1 MLLAL
6 ILSAK
11 PLRDLVCPLV
21 QFEEIVVNIL
31 RGMALLTVV
40 VLVACSSA
48 ESDWKKADAQGTV
61 AAYQAFLKDHPKN
74 AHADQARDRIY
85 ALEDEQAWADSQKTN
100 TQESFQAYL
109 QNQPKGVHSAEAHDR
124 IAALERSAAW
134 KVAQTSATATALQE
148 FLERYPQ
155 GPEADQARTQLQT
168 LKAGEYRVELA
179 SFRSKHEAET
189 VRARLQARYGKELRE
204 VTVVPATPPDNLH
217 RVESAPMTLEVAQ
230 SMCAQL
236 KKEHRHCEVVKS

>member
-1 MLLAL
+1 MN
-6 ILSAK
+6 
-11 PLRDLVCPLV
+11 V
-21 QFEEIVVNIL
+21 L
-31 RGMALLTVV
+31 RGMILSTVV

-61 AAYQAFLKDHPKN
+61 AAYQAFLKDHPNN
-74 AHADQARDRIY
+74 AHADQARDRIH
-85 ALEDEQAWADSQKTN
+85 ALEDEQAWADAQKTN
-100 TQESFQAYL
+100 TLESFQAYL

-148 FLERYPQ
+148 FLEKYPQ

-189 VRARLQARYGKELRE
+189 VRARLQARYGKDLRE
-204 VTVVPATPPDNLH
+204 LTLVPATPPDKLH
-217 RVESAPMTLEVAQ
+217 RVESAPMTLEDAR
-230 SMCAQL
+230 SMCAKL

>member
-1 MLLAL
+1 
-6 ILSAK
+6 
-11 PLRDLVCPLV
+11 
-21 QFEEIVVNIL
+21 VNIL
-31 RGMALLTVV
+31 RRMIFLSVI
-40 VLVACSSA
+40 VLAACTSA

-61 AAYQAFLKDHPKN
+61 AAYQAFLKDHPNN
-74 AHADQARDRIY
+74 AHADQARDRIH
-85 ALEDEQAWADSQKTN
+85 ALEDEQAWADAQKNN
-100 TQESFQAYL
+100 TLEGFQAYL

-148 FLERYPQ
+148 FLGKYPQ
-155 GPEADQARTQLQT
+155 GPEADQARAQLQT

-189 VRARLQARYGKELRE
+189 VRAKLQARYSKDLRDL
-204 VTVVPATPPDNLH
+204 TVVPATPPDKLH
-217 RVESAPMTLEVAQ
+217 RVESAPMSLEDARA
-230 SMCAQL
+230 MCAKL